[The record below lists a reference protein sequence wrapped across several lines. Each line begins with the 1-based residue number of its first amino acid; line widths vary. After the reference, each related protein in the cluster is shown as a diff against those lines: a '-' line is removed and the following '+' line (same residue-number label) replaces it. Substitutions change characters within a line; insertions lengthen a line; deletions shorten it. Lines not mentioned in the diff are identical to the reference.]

1 MATQPAPGIAQVEMI
16 LTDDA
21 QRVQN
26 TFHVDKGGGS
36 AWSVVDLD
44 ALLDCFYD
52 TYWASIKPLVGS
64 AMSLISLV
72 ATDLTSLTGYK
83 VARAIDPPEAGTNAS
98 PILPNSVTKA
108 IRLDTGSRGKGENG
122 RIFVPSLSEADVTN
136 NTVAGAT
143 LAAWV
148 AALEGL
154 KTAIPAA
161 IPSAALC
168 VLSRYLGRA
177 KRPEGIGRPVVHVNT
192 ANATVDVQKDRLP
205 GHKKHKKIIVPPA

>member
-26 TFHVDKGGGS
+26 TYHVDKGGGA
-36 AWSVVDLD
+36 AWTLPELET
-44 ALLDCFYD
+44 LLDCFYD
-52 TYWASIKPLVGS
+52 TLWADIKPLVGS
-64 AMSLISLV
+64 AMTLISLV

-83 VARAIDPPEAGTNAS
+83 IARAIDPPEAGTNAS

-122 RIFVPSLSEADVTN
+122 RVFVPSLSEADVTN
-136 NTVAGAT
+136 NTVGGVA

-148 AALEGL
+148 AALEAL
-154 KTAIPAA
+154 RLAIPGAVPGA
-161 IPSAALC
+161 FLC
-168 VLSRYLGRA
+168 VLSRYLDKV
-177 KRPEGIGRPVVHVNT
+177 KRPVAIGRPVVHINT
-192 ANATVDVQKDRLP
+192 ANANIDVQKDRLP
-205 GHKKHKKIIVPPA
+205 GHKKHKKRIIPV